1 MKFGKRIRRTIE
13 LCLPEWRSQFISY
26 KELKKSIKKLQSPEI
41 AAFHGADQ
49 PESSHVEG
57 PMTEEE
63 VEFVSMLYEETEKF
77 NNFFID
83 KEEGFV
89 ITFQTLKEKQSKMIA
104 TAARGGNVAKEDVIA
119 LKKAFVLF
127 HGEMVLLENYS
138 LLNYI
143 GVRKILKKHDKHS
156 GLVLRSPCLANVLKQ
171 PFCTTELLSQ
181 LMREAE
187 EKFQLFQDLPGG
199 EHAREG
205 SKIVGLIS
213 LPPKAGPPPPV
224 DPLRDPTGG
233 MIVDEG
239 SIQTSILAALRIMQE
254 LRPRATS
261 SKSGSGNHGGEPC
274 EGGAHACGDRREA
287 SGALSSSDAG
297 EEATSVCGG
306 REGGQRG
313 GHACVE
319 TGPLPVECAGESA
332 VGCGAGLEGSVI
344 AGRDGVVAAGLAQE
358 ESGEVQPG
366 LQEDRPLGG
375 EGGQCQPEGRGLKR
389 KLWGC
394 EACCEGQS

>member
-224 DPLRDPTGG
+224 DPLRDVRVWGPRGG
-233 MIVDEG
+233 PARGACMCGD
-239 SIQTSILAALRIMQE
+239 
-254 LRPRATS
+254 RATS
-261 SKSGSGNHGGEPC
+261 SRMRGGEC
-274 EGGAHACGDRREA
+274 GWLWGGAG
-287 SGALSSSDAG
+287 G
-297 EEATSVCGG
+297 ECD
-306 REGGQRG
+306 
-313 GHACVE
+313 
-319 TGPLPVECAGESA
+319 
-332 VGCGAGLEGSVI
+332 CGAGWGGCRGLGARREWGG
-344 AGRDGVVAAGLAQE
+344 AARAAGGSSFGGGGGPMSAGGSGLEAEAVGMRGMLRGTKLILADTIFLVTLEQKIFS
-358 ESGEVQPG
+358 SG
-366 LQEDRPLGG
+366 LMGG
-375 EGGQCQPEGRGLKR
+375 P
-389 KLWGC
+389 WGC
-394 EACCEGQS
+394 TGRTGLGSTGLPEVVRTANSFFGVFGHKLPLIVSTAVAH

>member
-205 SKIVGLIS
+205 SKI
-213 LPPKAGPPPPV
+213 
-224 DPLRDPTGG
+224 
-233 MIVDEG
+233 
-239 SIQTSILAALRIMQE
+239 
-254 LRPRATS
+254 
-261 SKSGSGNHGGEPC
+261 
-274 EGGAHACGDRREA
+274 
-287 SGALSSSDAG
+287 
-297 EEATSVCGG
+297 
-306 REGGQRG
+306 GGQRG